1 MHRPGRGTIDG
12 GRGGNAETHDECNVR
27 ARCAACC
34 GRVTYNWAII
44 PKLTKRRDDGF
55 LLTPGHFSVL
65 FYGQLVGKC
74 AFASIYLFISNVWAN
89 TDERNPKKTKSLVPR
104 RASSRPGTMARD
116 PNTPKAPRPKKK
128 PKNKDVTPPPERNE
142 TPEVRLSPHLR
153 IVSRRQSAR
162 PPERHPSILIP
173 SPRPCPPVPRRRREP
188 SASER
193 QKESAAPRASRC

>member
-1 MHRPGRGTIDG
+1 M
-12 GRGGNAETHDECNVR
+12 GNYSEADE
-27 ARCAACC
+27 A
-34 GRVTYNWAII
+34 T
-44 PKLTKRRDDGF
+44 DDGF

-65 FYGQLVGKC
+65 FNGQLVGKC
-74 AFASIYLFISNVWAN
+74 AFASIDLFRLYGQIHH
-89 TDERNPKKTKSLVPR
+89 ERNPKKTKSLVPR

-128 PKNKDVTPPPERNE
+128 PKNKDVAPPPERTE

-173 SPRPCPPVPRRRREP
+173 LPRPCPPVRRRRREP